1 MELEIWICFGA
12 WSFDFPVMNTLK
24 FFAATAAFGF
34 AASTASAQKVT
45 YDEHILPLFKNQCLK
60 CHGSDKPKA
69 DVDLS
74 TYGATMKGGSSG
86 LIVTG
91 GDPDG
96 SILYKVSTH
105 AAEPTMPPKNKL
117 ADKELDL
124 IKKWIAGGLL
134 ENSGS
139 KAIVVNRP
147 TIDMTLT
154 GAAFAKPEGAPP
166 MPGDLLLEPVLR
178 TARTSASTALAAS
191 PWAPLVALGGQ
202 KQVLL
207 YNTDT
212 LQLAG
217 VLPFPEGFPHDVKF
231 SRNGKLLVASGGRG
245 ANKGLAAVWDITTGE
260 RILTAGDELDV
271 PLAGDI
277 SSNQKWIALGGPDR
291 LVKVYATATGEQLH
305 KMKKHTDWVLAAEFN
320 HTSTFLATGDRN
332 GGVVVWDPEAGQ
344 EVQNFTG
351 HRSAITALAWRTPD
365 LLVSSSEDGTVKT
378 WSVKEGVQVKTA
390 AAHNSVVSVRLT
402 VDGLMVTAGR
412 DKAISTWDKEGNK
425 AKTFTITNDVPVRAT
440 LTHDGKRVI
449 ATDWTGRVYAW
460 DATDGRELTGLS
472 LNPPTIAEQQ
482 ELVAKRITD
491 LEAGLPKLNAAL
503 AEATVTATKAKA
515 DLAAAKDAN
524 AKRPLN
530 LAAEVAA
537 KKQEDA
543 KAAIESANADLMLA
557 KSSVD
562 RWKLGAFYA
571 QVWRAKEDFTAKKDE
586 QKRLLAQVE
595 TANADI
601 KQAEADIKA
610 AKKVK
615 TTTKEEKD
623 KLAKRL
629 KDLEKSITDN
639 KKLASTSKTAA
650 EKMTKPLAAE
660 EKKVQALTADYR
672 KQKAASV
679 PIAAKSAKL

>member
-1 MELEIWICFGA
+1 MKTTTLLLGA
-12 WSFDFPVMNTLK
+12 GALLLGV
-24 FFAATAAFGF
+24 
-34 AASTASAQKVT
+34 ASASAQKVT

-60 CHGSDKPKA
+60 CHSSDKPKA

-74 TYGATMKGGSSG
+74 TYGAVMKGGSSG

-91 GDPDG
+91 GDPDS
-96 SILYKVSTH
+96 SILYKVTTH

-147 TIDMTLT
+147 KIDMTLT

-178 TARTSASTALAAS
+178 TVRTSASTGLAAS

-231 SRNGKLLVASGGRG
+231 SRNGKLLLASGGRG
-245 ANKGLAAVWDITTGE
+245 ANKGLAALWDITTGQ

-291 LVKVYATATGEQLH
+291 LVKIYATANGEQLH

-320 HTSTFLATGDRN
+320 HDSTFLATGDRN

-351 HRSAITALAWRTPD
+351 HRAAITALAWRTPD
-365 LLVSSSEDGTVKT
+365 LLVSASEDGTVKT
-378 WSVKEGVQVKTA
+378 WSVQEGAQVKTA
-390 AAHNSVVSVRLT
+390 AAHNSAVSVRLT

-412 DKAISTWDKEGNK
+412 DKTISLWDKEGNK
-425 AKTFTITNDVPVRAT
+425 GKTFTITNDVPVRAT

-460 DATDGRELTGLS
+460 DAADGKELSGIS

-482 ELVAKRITD
+482 QQVAQRITD
-491 LEAGLPKLNAAL
+491 LEAGHAKLNAAL
-503 AEATVTATKAKA
+503 AEATATTIKAKA
-515 DLAAAKDAN
+515 DMEAAKDAN

-537 KKQEDA
+537 KKQDDA
-543 KAAIESANADLMLA
+543 KAAIESADADLKLA

-562 RWKLGAFYA
+562 RLKLGAFYS
-571 QVWRAKEDFTAKKDE
+571 QVWRAKEDFSAKKDE
-586 QKRLLAQVE
+586 HKRLLAQVE

-601 KQAEADIKA
+601 KQAESDIKA
-610 AKKVK
+610 AKKLK

-623 KLAKRL
+623 KLAKRI

-639 KKLASTSKTAA
+639 KKLASTSKSTA
-650 EKMTKPLAAE
+650 EKMTKPLQVE
-660 EKKVQALTADYR
+660 EKKVQALAADYQ
-672 KQKAASV
+672 KMKAASV
-679 PIAAKSAKL
+679 PVPSKSAKL

>member
-1 MELEIWICFGA
+1 MKTTTLLLGA
-12 WSFDFPVMNTLK
+12 GALLLGV
-24 FFAATAAFGF
+24 
-34 AASTASAQKVT
+34 ASASAQKVT

-74 TYGATMKGGSSG
+74 TYGALLRGGSSG
-86 LIVTG
+86 VIVAG

-96 SILYKVSTH
+96 SILYKVTTH

-147 TIDMTLT
+147 KIDMTLT
-154 GAAFAKPEGAPP
+154 GAAFDKPAGAPP
-166 MPGDLLLEPVLR
+166 MPGDLLLESVLR
-178 TARTSASTALAAS
+178 TVRTSASTALAAS

-231 SRNGKLLVASGGRG
+231 SRNGKLLLASGGRG

-291 LVKVYATATGEQLH
+291 LVKIFATATGEQLH
-305 KMKKHTDWVLAAEFN
+305 KLKKHTDWVLAAEFN
-320 HTSTFLATGDRN
+320 HDSTYLATGDRN
-332 GGVVVWDPEAGQ
+332 GGVLVWDPEAGQ
-344 EVQNFTG
+344 EVQSFTG
-351 HRSAITALAWRTPD
+351 HRAAITALAWRTPD

-378 WSVKEGVQVKTA
+378 WSVKEGAQVKTA

-412 DKAISTWDKEGNK
+412 DKTISTWDKEGNK
-425 AKTFTITNDVPVRAT
+425 AKTFTITNDVPVRAA
-440 LTHDGKRVI
+440 LSHDGKRVI

-460 DATDGRELTGLS
+460 DAADGKELSGIS

-482 ELVAKRITD
+482 QQVAQRITD
-491 LEAGLPKLNAAL
+491 LEAGHAKLNAAL
-503 AEATVTATKAKA
+503 AEATATTLKAKA
-515 DLAAAKDAN
+515 DLEAAKDAN

-537 KKQEDA
+537 KKQDDA
-543 KAAIESANADLMLA
+543 KAAIESADADLKLA

-562 RWKLGAFYA
+562 RLKLGAFYS
-571 QVWRAKEDFTAKKDE
+571 QVWRAKEDFSAKKDE
-586 QKRLLAQVE
+586 HKRLLAQVE
-595 TANADI
+595 AANGDI

-623 KLAKRL
+623 KLAKRI

-639 KKLASTSKTAA
+639 KKLASTSKSTA
-650 EKMTKPLAAE
+650 EKMTKPLQVE
-660 EKKVQALTADYR
+660 EKKVQALAADYQ
-672 KQKAASV
+672 KLKAASLPV
-679 PIAAKSAKL
+679 PPKSAKL

>member
-1 MELEIWICFGA
+1 
-12 WSFDFPVMNTLK
+12 MNRIFLAVTVL
-24 FFAATAAFGF
+24 ALPLA
-34 AASTASAQKVT
+34 ASAQKVT

-96 SILYKVSTH
+96 SILYKVTTH

-147 TIDMTLT
+147 KIDMTLT

-166 MPGDLLLEPVLR
+166 MPGDMLLEPIVR
-178 TARTSASTALAAS
+178 TVRTSASTGLAAS
-191 PWAPLVALGGQ
+191 PWAPLVAMGGQ
-202 KQVLL
+202 KQILL

-231 SRNGKLLVASGGRG
+231 SRNGKLLIASGGRG

-260 RILTAGDELDV
+260 RILTAGDEQDV

-291 LVKVYATATGEQLH
+291 LVKIYATATGEQLH

-320 HTSTFLATGDRN
+320 HNSTFLATGDRN
-332 GGVVVWDPEAGQ
+332 GGVLVWDPEAGQ
-344 EVQNFTG
+344 EVQSFTG
-351 HRSAITALAWRTPD
+351 HRAAITALTWRTPD
-365 LLVSSSEDGTVKT
+365 LLVSASEDGTVKT
-378 WSVKEGVQVKTA
+378 WSVKEGAQVKTA
-390 AAHNSVVSVRLT
+390 AAHNSAVSVSVT

-412 DKAISTWDKEGNK
+412 DKTISLWDKEGTK
-425 AKTFTITNDVPVRAT
+425 GKTFTITNDVPVRAT

-460 DATDGRELTGLS
+460 DAADGKELTGLS

-482 ELVAKRITD
+482 QLVAKRITD
-491 LEAGLPKLNAAL
+491 LEAELPKLQAKL
-503 AEATVTATKAKA
+503 AEATVTTVKAKA
-515 DLAAAKDAN
+515 DVEAAKDAN

-537 KKQEDA
+537 KKQDEA
-543 KAAIESANADLMLA
+543 KAAIESAEAALKLA

-562 RWKLGAFYA
+562 RLKLGAFYA
-571 QVWRAKEDFTAKKDE
+571 QVWRAKEDFTAKKDD
-586 QKRLLAQVE
+586 QKRLLAQVDS
-595 TANADI
+595 ANADI
-601 KQAEADIKA
+601 KQAEADIKS
-610 AKKVK
+610 AKKLK

-623 KLAKRL
+623 KLAKRI

-639 KKLASTSKTAA
+639 KKLASTSKSTA
-650 EKMTKPLAAE
+650 EKMTKPLTLE
-660 EKKVQALTADYR
+660 EKKLQGITSDYQ
-672 KQKAASV
+672 KLKAASV
-679 PIAAKSAKL
+679 ATSVKSAKL

>member
-1 MELEIWICFGA
+1 
-12 WSFDFPVMNTLK
+12 MNRIFLAVTVL
-24 FFAATAAFGF
+24 ALPLA
-34 AASTASAQKVT
+34 ASAQKVT

-96 SILYKVSTH
+96 SILYKVTTH

-147 TIDMTLT
+147 KIDMTLT

-166 MPGDLLLEPVLR
+166 MPGDMLLEPIVR
-178 TARTSASTALAAS
+178 TVRTSASTGLAAS
-191 PWAPLVALGGQ
+191 PWAPLVAMGGQ
-202 KQVLL
+202 KQILL

-231 SRNGKLLVASGGRG
+231 SRNGKLLIASGGRG

-260 RILTAGDELDV
+260 RILTAGEEQDV

-291 LVKVYATATGEQLH
+291 LVKIYATATGEQLH

-320 HTSTFLATGDRN
+320 HNSTFLATGDRN
-332 GGVVVWDPEAGQ
+332 GGVLVWDPEAGQ
-344 EVQNFTG
+344 EVQSFTG
-351 HRSAITALAWRTPD
+351 HRAAITALTWRTPD
-365 LLVSSSEDGTVKT
+365 LLVSASEDGTVKT
-378 WSVKEGVQVKTA
+378 WSVKEGAQVKTA
-390 AAHNSVVSVRLT
+390 AAHNSAVSVSVT

-412 DKAISTWDKEGNK
+412 DKTISLWDKEGTK
-425 AKTFTITNDVPVRAT
+425 GKTFTITNDVPVRAT

-460 DATDGRELTGLS
+460 DAADGKELTGLS

-482 ELVAKRITD
+482 QLVAKRITD
-491 LEAGLPKLNAAL
+491 LEAELPKLQAKL
-503 AEATVTATKAKA
+503 AEATVTTVKAKA
-515 DLAAAKDAN
+515 DVEAAKDAN

-537 KKQEDA
+537 KKQDEA
-543 KAAIESANADLMLA
+543 KAAIESAEAALKLA

-562 RWKLGAFYA
+562 RLKLGAFYA
-571 QVWRAKEDFTAKKDE
+571 QVWRAKEDFTAKKDD
-586 QKRLLAQVE
+586 QKRLLAQVDS
-595 TANADI
+595 ANADI
-601 KQAEADIKA
+601 KQAEADIKS
-610 AKKVK
+610 AKKLK

-623 KLAKRL
+623 KLAKRI

-639 KKLASTSKTAA
+639 KKLASTSKSTA
-650 EKMTKPLAAE
+650 EKMTKPLTLE
-660 EKKVQALTADYR
+660 EKKLQGITSDYQ
-672 KQKAASV
+672 KLKAASV
-679 PIAAKSAKL
+679 ATSVKSAKL

>member
-1 MELEIWICFGA
+1 MKTPL
-12 WSFDFPVMNTLK
+12 LL
-24 FFAATAAFGF
+24 ATAAL
-34 AASTASAQKVT
+34 ALPLAASAQKVT
-45 YDEHILPLFKNQCLK
+45 YEEHILPLFKNQCLK

-74 TYGATMKGGSSG
+74 TYSALMKGGSSG
-86 LIVTG
+86 SIVTG

-96 SILYKVSTH
+96 SVLYKVTTH
-105 AAEPTMPPKNKL
+105 AAEPTMPPKNKM
-117 ADKELDL
+117 AEKELDL

-139 KAIVVNRP
+139 KAVVVNRP
-147 TIDMTLT
+147 KVDMTLT
-154 GAAFAKPEGAPP
+154 GAAFGKPEGAPP
-166 MPGDLLLEPVLR
+166 MPGDLLLEPVVR

-231 SRNGKLLVASGGRG
+231 SRNGKLLLASGGRG

-260 RILTAGDELDV
+260 RILTSGDEQDV

-291 LVKVYATATGEQLH
+291 LVKIYATATGEQLH

-320 HTSTFLATGDRN
+320 HDSTYLATGDRN
-332 GGVVVWDPEAGQ
+332 GGVLVWDPEAGQ

-351 HRSAITALAWRTPD
+351 HRAAITALAWRTPD

-378 WSVKEGVQVKTA
+378 WSVQEGAQVKTA
-390 AAHNSVVSVRLT
+390 AAHNSAVSVRVT

-412 DKAISTWDKEGNK
+412 DKTISIWDKEGNK
-425 AKTFTITNDVPVRAT
+425 GKTFTITNDVPVRAT
-440 LTHDGKRVI
+440 LSHDGKRVI

-460 DATDGRELTGLS
+460 DAADGKELTGLS

-482 ELVAKRITD
+482 ELVAKRIAD
-491 LEAGLPKLNAAL
+491 LEADLPKLQAKL
-503 AEATVTATKAKA
+503 AEATAATIKAKA
-515 DLAAAKDAN
+515 DADAAKTDA

-537 KKQEDA
+537 KKQEEA
-543 KAAIESANADLMLA
+543 MKAIDNAGAELKIA
-557 KSSVD
+557 KSSVE
-562 RWKLGAFYA
+562 RLKLGAFYA
-571 QVWRAKEDFTAKKDE
+571 QVWRAKADFSAHKDE
-586 QKRLLAQVE
+586 QKRLLAE
-595 TANADI
+595 AESAKDAI

-615 TTTKEEKD
+615 ATTKEEKD
-623 KLAKRL
+623 KIAKRI
-629 KDLEKSITDN
+629 KALEQSITDN
-639 KKLASTSKTAA
+639 KKLSSASKAA
-650 EKMTKPLAAE
+650 ADKMVKPLVAE
-660 EKKVQALTADYR
+660 EKKLQALTSDYQ
-672 KQKAASV
+672 KLKAASTAT
-679 PIAAKSAKL
+679 PQKSAKL